1 MRSVFARLGAVCT
14 QSVMGLG
21 VFLLAGNAFAQE
33 AAHEGAANPQKG
45 LMLMALALGSSIAT
59 VGGALGQS
67 RAATAA
73 LEGIARNPNA
83 ADKISTPLL
92 LSLGLIESLVLLTW
106 VLMLFLRGN
115 L

>member
-1 MRSVFARLGAVCT
+1 MRAVFARSGAVCT
-14 QSVMGLG
+14 QVVLALG
-21 VFLLAGNAFAQE
+21 VLFFAVPAFAQE
-33 AAHEGAANPQKG
+33 AAHEAAVNPQKG

-83 ADKISTPLL
+83 ADKITNPLL